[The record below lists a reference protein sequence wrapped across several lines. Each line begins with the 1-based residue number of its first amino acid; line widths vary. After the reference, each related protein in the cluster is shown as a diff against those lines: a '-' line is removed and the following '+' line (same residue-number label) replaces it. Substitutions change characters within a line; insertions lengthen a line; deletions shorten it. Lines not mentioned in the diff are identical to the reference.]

1 MSKEIVIRNGEEE
14 KFRKDQKKYADTL
27 KRLLKTEKEL
37 EKERARLDA
46 RFEKLVSVCQP
57 VLDEIFS
64 IQVEIVR
71 LLETVV
77 DEEKSLGLQR
87 DTYYKIIEISE
98 NVLRAPHSLSH
109 EVCESLG
116 ESTRNAQVKI
126 EEISKIFKEE
136 EKKKLNLSKEDQ
148 LAIVM
153 ELLDEAEMQ
162 CVMHGIHVDFSD
174 ADLTMHPQDFEE
186 WIRQKV
192 KAAFQERESEDQ
204 GSGRQYE
211 EFFKKP
217 EKEKVAATPELSAL
231 YKKLVKLIHPDRER
245 DEKVRALKEEAMK
258 KLTVAYEKRDLMELL
273 RLESEW
279 AKTSEGVDFTADP
292 KEIKNH
298 IGLLLKKIKSL
309 KEAKSMLIHDSKYF
323 KLRYIG
329 VTYYGVYDAT
339 PKEVVKSLEEQKS
352 QVNELLRMLT
362 NPKSR
367 KSALK
372 MM

>member
-1 MSKEIVIRNGEEE
+1 MNNEIVVRNGEEE
-14 KFRKDQKKYADTL
+14 KFRKDQKKYADAL

-37 EKERARLDA
+37 EKERARLDS

-57 VLDEIFS
+57 VLDEIFFT
-64 IQVEIVR
+64 QVEIVK
-71 LLETVV
+71 LLEASVE
-77 DEEKSLGLQR
+77 EEKSIGLQR
-87 DTYYKIIEISE
+87 DYYYKISE
-98 NVLRAPHSLSH
+98 LASNVLRSPHSLSH
-109 EVCESLG
+109 EVCEALSASI
-116 ESTRNAQVKI
+116 ENAQAKI
-126 EEISKIFKEE
+126 EEISKILKEE
-136 EKKKLNLSKEDQ
+136 EKKKLNLSTEDQ

-153 ELLDEAEMQ
+153 EILEESEMA
-162 CVMHGIHVDFSD
+162 CAMHGIHVDFSD
-174 ADLTMHPQDFEE
+174 ADLTMHPKDFEE
-186 WIRQKV
+186 WIRVKV
-192 KAAFQERESEDQ
+192 KAAFQERESQEE
-204 GSGRQYE
+204 GNGRQYE
-211 EFFKKP
+211 EFFKKS

-273 RLESEW
+273 RLEAEW
-279 AKTSEGVDFTADP
+279 AKSSEGVDFTADP

-309 KEAKSMLIHDSKYF
+309 KLAKDQLIHDSKYF

-329 VTYYGVYDAT
+329 VTYYGVYDAK
-339 PKEVVKSLEEQKS
+339 PKEVLQSLEEQKA
-352 QVNELLRMLT
+352 QVTELLRMLS

-367 KSALK
+367 KRALK

>member
-1 MSKEIVIRNGEEE
+1 MSNDIVIRNGEEE
-14 KFRKDQKKYADTL
+14 KFRKDQKKYADAL

-37 EKERARLDA
+37 EKERARLDS

-64 IQVEIVR
+64 LQVEIVK
-71 LLETVV
+71 LLEASV
-77 DEEKSLGLQR
+77 DEEKSIGLQR
-87 DTYYKIIEISE
+87 DYYYKISE
-98 NVLRAPHSLSH
+98 LAANVLRSPHSLSH
-109 EVCESLG
+109 EECVSLSASI
-116 ESTRNAQVKI
+116 ENAQAKI
-126 EEISKIFKEE
+126 DEISKTLKEE
-136 EKKKLNLSKEDQ
+136 EKKKLNLSSEDQ

-153 ELLDEAEMQ
+153 EILEEAEMA
-162 CVMHGIHVDFSD
+162 CAMHGIHVDFSD
-174 ADLTMHPQDFEE
+174 ADLTMHPQDFED
-186 WIRQKV
+186 WIRVKV
-192 KAAFQERESEDQ
+192 KAAFQEKESDEK
-204 GSGRQYE
+204 GESRQYK
-211 EFFKKP
+211 EFFQKP
-217 EKEKVAATPELSAL
+217 EKEKMTATPELSAL

-279 AKTSEGVDFTADP
+279 AKTSESVDFTADP

-309 KEAKSMLIHDSKYF
+309 KIAKSSLIHDSKYF

-339 PKEVVKSLEEQKS
+339 PKEILKSLEDQKAT
-352 QVNELLRMLT
+352 VNELLRMLS

-367 KSALK
+367 KRALK